1 MQEENLKEVNLK
13 EENSKEVE
21 LKEELKQDSSVE
33 EGSENGGEEL
43 AEAKERL
50 LRIHADFDNYRKR
63 VNKEKEEWFQYSCM
77 GLVEKLLPV
86 LDNFDLAMDSLEQQN
101 EEVKKIFSGISMIV
115 KQLKEILQ
123 NEGLEPIQAV
133 GENFDPLFHEAV
145 MQVPAEDEMMDN
157 QIVEEMRKGYRFKE
171 KVLRASMVKVAKNS

>member
-1 MQEENLKEVNLK
+1 MQEENLKD
-13 EENSKEVE
+13 E
-21 LKEELKQDSSVE
+21 LKEKELEKEELVQDNTDSAKE
-33 EGSENGGEEL
+33 ATLAEEL
-43 AEAKERL
+43 AEAKDQL

-77 GLVEKLLPV
+77 GLMEKILPV
-86 LDNFDLAMDSLEQQN
+86 LDNFDLAMDSLEQQT

-133 GENFDPLFHEAV
+133 GEDFDPLFHEAV
-145 MQVPAEDEMMDN
+145 MQLPAEEGMKDN

-171 KVLRASMVKVAKNS
+171 KVLRASMVKVAKNN